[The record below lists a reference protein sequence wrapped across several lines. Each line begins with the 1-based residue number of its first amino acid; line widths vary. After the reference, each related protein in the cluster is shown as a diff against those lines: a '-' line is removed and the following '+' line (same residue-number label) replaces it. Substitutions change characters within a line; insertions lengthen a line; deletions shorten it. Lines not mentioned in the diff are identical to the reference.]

1 MSINYYL
8 VGCLKLIEGHAFI
21 LCFELHRS
29 SFENGKNTFKMKI
42 NGAHHPVLMIVY
54 QRTRN
59 SEILGYVKITQNK

>member
-1 MSINYYL
+1 
-8 VGCLKLIEGHAFI
+8 
-21 LCFELHRS
+21 
-29 SFENGKNTFKMKI
+29 MKI